1 MTKNQLTDLIQ
12 SNSPLDRKAS
22 YDLAKVLHGALHL
35 SVEPPMKRSELAA
48 HTAAYIAQGGKV
60 TTALKTFQALQ
71 GSEPLRQSTKDIVK
85 RMAVR

>member
-1 MTKNQLTDLIQ
+1 MTKNQLADLIQ

-35 SVEPPMKRSELAA
+35 SAPPMKRAELAS
-48 HTAAYIAQGGKV
+48 HTAAYIAQGGKI